1 MAGFTVSRSYTMAR
15 EDVREIARDLA
26 HQIETQYGVKA
37 RWAGDTVSMRGNGVD
52 GTLAIEEDTVRVEV
66 SLGLMASVFE
76 RPLRR
81 IVTNY
86 LDEYVS

>member
-1 MAGFTVSRSYTMAR
+1 M
-15 EDVREIARDLA
+15 
-26 HQIETQYGVKA
+26 
-37 RWAGDTVSMRGNGVD
+37 GDTVNMRGNGVD
-52 GTLAIEEDTVRVEV
+52 GTLAIEEDIVRVEV

-81 IVTNY
+81 IVTEY